1 MAIIGAGIF
10 VKSELVVLKA
20 IWSQSKFRI
29 WSRSFGTWACVDG
42 SIVGGLE
49 KTDYVFSWRLGAD
62 GNDDIIE
69 LLMSHVKWNFMLLNS
84 LIGRE
89 KLTSASFLCWP
100 AACAGGGAPV
110 PIAAE
115 SKKEESVEVK
125 KRSQ

>member
-1 MAIIGAGIF
+1 MAIIGARIF

-20 IWSQSKFRI
+20 IWSQSKFRV

-69 LLMSHVKWNFMLLNS
+69 LLMSHVN
-84 LIGRE
+84 
-89 KLTSASFLCWP
+89 WP

>member
-69 LLMSHVKWNFMLLNS
+69 LLMSHQFGLQ
-84 LIGRE
+84 
-89 KLTSASFLCWP
+89 
-100 AACAGGGAPV
+100 PV
-110 PIAAE
+110 PVVLHLLSCGSGVAVGLQPVPVVVHLYPLFRHII
-115 SKKEESVEVK
+115 SSLDD
-125 KRSQ
+125 SS